1 MPQTTACPRCRQP
14 VLAEIEQLFD
24 LAVDPKAKQR
34 LLSGV
39 ANVVQCPNCGYQGA
53 ISTPIVYH
61 DPEKQ
66 LLLTYFP
73 PELGVSANEQERL
86 IGPLINQ
93 VINRLPPE
101 KRMAYLLNPQPM
113 FTFDSLIQRILEA
126 DGITREMLQA
136 QQDRLNLLQRLLS
149 TSVADT
155 RKEIIHQE
163 ERLIDAE
170 FFTLLGKLVEI
181 SLAQGDQNSA
191 RALANLQKELMTE
204 TEFGR
209 QLSVQVKETEA
220 AVKSL
225 QEASKKGLTREM
237 LLDLMIE
244 APTETRLTTL
254 VNMTHNAL
262 DYSFFQILTDRI
274 EKAQADQR
282 QKLIELR
289 EKLLVQTREINQ
301 AIKAQREKAHQEL
314 EKILEAPDLE
324 KALEAKIP
332 EIDEYFM
339 QALESEIENAR
350 QDVNLEKM
358 GKLQRVADVLK
369 KYSTP
374 PPEVALIE
382 ELISVQNDQELEQVL
397 QENAEQI
404 TPEFLALLASLASQ
418 SDQNQPKEIQEKLQ
432 EIYRKVLRFS
442 MRQNLRK

>member
-14 VLAEIEQLFD
+14 ILAEIQQLFD

-34 LLSGV
+34 LLSG
-39 ANVVQCPNCGYQGA
+39 ASNIVQCPNCGYQGA

-73 PELGVSANEQERL
+73 PELGLSANDQERL

-126 DGITREMLQA
+126 DGITREMIQA
-136 QQDRLNLLQRLLS
+136 QQDRLNLLQRLLGTS
-149 TSVADT
+149 TAET
-155 RKEIIHQE
+155 RLEIIRQE
-163 ERLIDAE
+163 EKLIDAE
-170 FFTLLGKLVEI
+170 FFTLLGRLVEL
-181 SLAQGDQNSA
+181 SLAQGDQTSA
-191 RALANLQKELMTE
+191 RALASIQKELMTE

-209 QLSVQVKETEA
+209 QLSIQVKETEA

-244 APTETRLTTL
+244 APTETRLSTL
-254 VNMTHNAL
+254 VSMTHSAL
-262 DYSFFQILTDRI
+262 DYSFFQILTERI
-274 EKAQADQR
+274 ENAQGAEK

-289 EKLLVQTREINQ
+289 EKLLAQTREINQ
-301 AIKAQREKAHQEL
+301 AIKAQREKARQEL
-314 EKILEAPDLE
+314 EKILEATDIE
-324 KALEAKIP
+324 KALEAKLP

-358 GKLQRVADVLK
+358 GKLQRVAEALK
-369 KYSTP
+369 RYSTP
-374 PPEVALIE
+374 PPEVAMIE
-382 ELISVQNDQELEQVL
+382 NLLSAQSDQELEQLL

-404 TPEFLALLASLASQ
+404 TPEFLALLASIATQ
-418 SDQNQPKEIQEKLQ
+418 DDQNQPKEIQEKLQ
-432 EIYRKVLRFS
+432 QIYRRVLRFS
-442 MRQNLRK
+442 MQQNLKK

>member
-24 LAVDPKAKQR
+24 LAVDPRAKQR
-34 LLSGV
+34 LLSGIT
-39 ANVVQCPNCGYQGA
+39 NVVQCPNCGYQGA
-53 ISTPIVYH
+53 VSTPIVYH

-126 DGITREMLQA
+126 DGITKEMLQA

-149 TSVADT
+149 ISAADT

-163 ERLIDAE
+163 EKLIDAE
-170 FFTLLGKLVEI
+170 FFTLLGRLVEI

-209 QLSVQVKETEA
+209 QLSIQVKETEA

-244 APTETRLTTL
+244 APSETRLTTL
-254 VNMTHNAL
+254 VNMTHSAL

-282 QKLIELR
+282 QKLVELR
-289 EKLLVQTREINQ
+289 EKLLAQTREINQ
-301 AIKAQREKAHQEL
+301 AIKAQKEKAHQEL

-339 QALESEIENAR
+339 QALENEIENAR

-358 GKLQRVADVLK
+358 GKLQRVADALK

-374 PPEVALIE
+374 PPEIALVE
-382 ELISVQNDQELEQVL
+382 ELISVQSDQELEQVL
-397 QENAEQI
+397 KKNVEQI

-432 EIYRKVLRFS
+432 QIYRKVLRFS
-442 MRQNLRK
+442 MQQNLRK